1 MEEENEF
8 DLAAYIEQVDLMKKQ
23 ANVLPENNPASLQE
37 KIELLTQCHELSGEI
52 SSECDRLYKR
62 IHVQRDMD
70 YAEAYISA
78 KAPKKERAE
87 LATREIRVLE
97 AESYGRSMKW
107 RNEFKSLQENIHTLK
122 LKMKVNF
129 ADGTMYSNSYQR

>member
-1 MEEENEF
+1 MEEDNEF
-8 DLAAYIEQVDLMKKQ
+8 DLAAYIEQVEKVKKR
-23 ANVLPENNPASLQE
+23 ANALPENNPASLQT
-37 KIELLTQCHELSGEI
+37 KIEWLTQCHELAGEI

-129 ADGTMYSNSYQR
+129 ADGTMYSSGYQR

>member
-1 MEEENEF
+1 MEETAEF
-8 DLAAYIEQVDLMKKQ
+8 DLTAYIEQIEIKKMM
-23 ANVLPENNPASLQE
+23 ANALPENNPATLQE
-37 KIELLTQCHELSGEI
+37 KIELLTQCHEMAGEVSG
-52 SSECDRLYKR
+52 ECDRLYKR

-107 RNEFKSLQENIHTLK
+107 RNEYKSLQENIHTLK

-129 ADGTMYSNSYQR
+129 ADGTMYSGGYQR